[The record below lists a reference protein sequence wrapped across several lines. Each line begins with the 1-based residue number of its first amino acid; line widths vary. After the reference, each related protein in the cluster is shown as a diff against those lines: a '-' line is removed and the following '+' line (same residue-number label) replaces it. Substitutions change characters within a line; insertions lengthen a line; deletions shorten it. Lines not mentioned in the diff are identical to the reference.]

1 MSNRY
6 SVIDVTRLG
15 VMNVIVP
22 SDAEE
27 ILARRMGSFKANWL
41 QRDPPMGAAYDVEG
55 LEFDPAKITME
66 VGTSYQ
72 VNIEARINAAARG
85 TSLAFATGAD
95 LDGIAT
101 RYPGG
106 VPRLNKGLPNEETD
120 DRYRWRIWLA
130 ANAFSTAGAEE
141 AYVFHAMTAVA
152 ELKHVTATV
161 QRTIEGPTVI
171 VTCLLEGSNPI
182 PSTEQLLTVRK
193 ALHQPGVKPLTDIIS
208 VMEPI
213 VVDTAYDADVW
224 LRPGPD
230 ASLVLDALHASLDE
244 HLAASNWLGGDHT
257 LLGFNGVLARPEVH
271 SALIRAPLTDLHMSP
286 RQVVRVKGSPV
297 INVKGR
303 RS

>member
-22 SDAEE
+22 SDAEA
-27 ILARRMGSFKANWL
+27 ILARRMGSFKANWMR
-41 QRDPPMGAAYDVEG
+41 RDPPMGAAYDVEG

-66 VGTSYQ
+66 TGTSYQ
-72 VNIEARINAAARG
+72 VNLEARVNSAARA
-85 TSLAFATGAD
+85 TSLAFASGAD
-95 LDGIAT
+95 LDAIAT

-106 VPRLNKGLPNEETD
+106 VARLNKGLPNEEMD
-120 DRYRWRIWLA
+120 ERYRWRIWLA

-161 QRTIEGPTVI
+161 QRTAEGPTVI
-171 VTCLLEGSNPI
+171 VTCLLEGDNPI
-182 PSTEQLLTVRK
+182 PSTEQLLAVRK
-193 ALHQPGVKPLTDIIS
+193 RLHEPGIKPLTDIIS
-208 VMEPI
+208 VMEPV
-213 VVDTAYDADVW
+213 VVDTAYEADVW

-230 ASLVLDALHASLDE
+230 PGIVLDALYSGLDA
-244 HLAASNWLGGDHT
+244 HLVASNWLGGDHT

-271 SALIRAPLTDLHMSP
+271 SAAIRAPTKDLHISP
-286 RQVVRVKGSPV
+286 RQVVRVKGRPT
-297 INVKGR
+297 INIKGR